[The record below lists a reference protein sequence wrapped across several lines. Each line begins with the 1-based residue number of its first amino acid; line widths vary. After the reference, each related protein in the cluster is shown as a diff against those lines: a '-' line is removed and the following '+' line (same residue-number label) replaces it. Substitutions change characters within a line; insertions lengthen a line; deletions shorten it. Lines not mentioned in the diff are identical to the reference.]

1 VRQATHPEERDS
13 EDVAGAVF
21 TKLLMIGKEAA
32 QRPVFGGLTDLL
44 DAMDEPEKNGPRLGE
59 SIVGNFSS
67 GFTAP
72 ALGRWAANAVDPYER
87 TAKGLGE
94 RVQSAHPWDR
104 QELPIARTH
113 MGDERDRVQGLE
125 GVVGRALFPLKTS
138 RARPER
144 QFYEYGD
151 AQSAKQDRMIRQAK
165 ATVDRYNRAK
175 DEYPVPTE
183 AELALAAMAKS
194 RDPNFDKYRAA
205 EAKGR
210 RQEQTA
216 RGGGGAPQ
224 GTPQRRVTGPAA
236 LLLGRR

>member
-1 VRQATHPEERDS
+1 
-13 EDVAGAVF
+13 
-21 TKLLMIGKEAA
+21 
-32 QRPVFGGLTDLL
+32 
-44 DAMDEPEKNGPRLGE
+44 
-59 SIVGNFSS
+59 
-67 GFTAP
+67 
-72 ALGRWAANAVDPYER
+72 
-87 TAKGLGE
+87 
-94 RVQSAHPWDR
+94 
-104 QELPIARTH
+104 
-113 MGDERDRVQGLE
+113 
-125 GVVGRALFPLKTS
+125 
-138 RARPER
+138 
-144 QFYEYGD
+144 
-151 AQSAKQDRMIRQAK
+151 MIRQAK